1 MHIIVYF
8 LILYQSKQTQQQRFV
23 VHYLYHRIML
33 SSTMMGRSNDELI
46 AATSRRK
53 IRSRKI
59 EPHRLSSK
67 VKEELSAS
75 GVFTAAGVN
84 AVIQKV
90 LMESESK
97 ESLRRSALSGD
108 FSARNSSRHNSI
120 DILDGDSDEEQTMTK
135 TQQSLMGKL
144 NASFSNFCMSSVEG
158 LRDELDSSHLSS
170 EKRCQ
175 LKRNIAPKRGS
186 LETGKETNN
195 KTDAR
200 VTGVKK

>member
-8 LILYQSKQTQQQRFV
+8 LILSQSKQTQQQRFV

-59 EPHRLSSK
+59 RLSSK

-90 LMESESK
+90 LMESEST

-108 FSARNSSRHNSI
+108 FSASNSSRHNSI

-144 NASFSNFCMSSVEG
+144 NASFSNFCMSSIEG